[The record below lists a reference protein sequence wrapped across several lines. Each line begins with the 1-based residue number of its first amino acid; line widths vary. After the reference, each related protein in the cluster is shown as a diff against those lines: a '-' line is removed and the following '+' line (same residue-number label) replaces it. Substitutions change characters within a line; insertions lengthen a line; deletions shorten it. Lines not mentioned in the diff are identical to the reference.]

1 MKELMRMLKEDKVLR
16 LTVAI
21 TLGLTVFITGG
32 VLFYPLI
39 LMWGFVAILLVA
51 LVMVVGGL
59 IYLFIDE
66 LLDENRW
73 N

>member
-1 MKELMRMLKEDKVLR
+1 MLKEDKVLR

-32 VLFYPLI
+32 VLFYPQI
-39 LMWGFVAILLVA
+39 LLWGFVAILVIFLVIA
-51 LVMVVGGL
+51 GGGL

-66 LLDENRW
+66 LLDEDRW

>member
-32 VLFYPLI
+32 LLFYPQI
-39 LMWGFVAILLVA
+39 LRWGFVAILLVF
-51 LVMVVGGL
+51 LVIAVGGL

>member
-1 MKELMRMLKEDKVLR
+1 MKEIIKMLKEDKVLR

-32 VLFYPLI
+32 LIFYPQI
-39 LMWGFVAILLVA
+39 LLWGFVAMLLVC
-51 LVMVVGGL
+51 LVIVVGGL

-66 LLDENRW
+66 LLDENR
-73 N
+73 